1 MNVNCLKEQ
10 NITFTSQIF
19 TRDLNSC
26 LNIIKLSEY
35 IINNKKEK
43 ILLGKYGRETISM
56 LKNS

>member
-1 MNVNCLKEQ
+1 MNVKCLKEQ
-10 NITFTSQIF
+10 NITFKSQIF

-26 LNIIKLSEY
+26 LNIIKLSEH

-43 ILLGKYGRETISM
+43 ILLGQYGRKTISM